1 MTPLNSILEI
11 NKEDDNLLKQFD
23 KYTPRASFISTKANS
38 EFRHN
43 DINIEYKMERVIST
57 FSKPHSERKP
67 DDIKEL
73 KDKFSSVLEALIK
86 KNNLKK

>member
-1 MTPLNSILEI
+1 MKDRITIQIDREVAGLIRDMYPDMSYTVALRLLLDTS
-11 NKEDDNLLKQFD
+11 KENLKRVYRPTTSLPDNIATL
-23 KYTPRASFISTKANS
+23 
-38 EFRHN
+38 
-43 DINIEYKMERVIST
+43 
-57 FSKPHSERKP
+57 

>member
-1 MTPLNSILEI
+1 MKDRITIQIDREVAGLIRDMYPDMSYTVALRLLLDTSKDSL
-11 NKEDDNLLKQFD
+11 KKVYRPTTSLPDNIATL
-23 KYTPRASFISTKANS
+23 
-38 EFRHN
+38 
-43 DINIEYKMERVIST
+43 
-57 FSKPHSERKP
+57 